1 MKVAVTGASGLIGSA
16 LVPHLRGRG
25 DEVIRLVRRTP
36 ERSDEVR
43 WNPTTG
49 DIDLAGL
56 RGTEAVV
63 HLAGAGVGDH
73 RWTEAYKRQI
83 LSSRVDGTRTI
94 ARAMAT
100 LDPLP
105 QVLVSGSAMGFY
117 GDRGDE
123 LLSEQ
128 SPAGTGFLPDV
139 VTAWERAAAPARE
152 AGIRV
157 AHPRTSLVMSP
168 HGGAFGRL
176 LPLVRLG
183 LGGPLGSGQQWWSWI
198 TLHDQLR
205 AITFLIDTDIA
216 GPVNLASPQPLPQR
230 EIVAALGRTAHR
242 PAIVPAPAFAL
253 RIALGEFAGDIL
265 ASARLAPA
273 VLTGAGFTFDHP
285 EFDAAAAW
293 VLQR

>member
-1 MKVAVTGASGLIGSA
+1 VKVAVTGASGLIGSA

>member
-36 ERSDEVR
+36 ERSDEVH